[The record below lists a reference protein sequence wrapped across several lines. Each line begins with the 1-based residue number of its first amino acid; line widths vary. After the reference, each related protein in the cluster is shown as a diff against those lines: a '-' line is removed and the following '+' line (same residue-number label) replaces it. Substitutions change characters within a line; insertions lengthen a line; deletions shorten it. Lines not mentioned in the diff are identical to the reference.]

1 MKMSAHV
8 RFYYGSIYTGSE
20 NGMDFIILS
29 TPLNNVERQQGITAL
44 LLYQVQTVSPVRWL
58 SNGRDLQRPSIP
70 NTFFKHP
77 VEIWGVLLYD
87 KRKEYSGGKN
97 V

>member
-1 MKMSAHV
+1 MSA
-8 RFYYGSIYTGSE
+8 
-20 NGMDFIILS
+20 FIMVVFILEVKTEWIS
-29 TPLNNVERQQGITAL
+29 YSSSDWKIVERQQGIIAL